1 MKELIIN
8 KNEAGQRSDKFLK
21 KYLCNATGGFIYKMI
36 RKKNITLNDKKM
48 TGNEILSL
56 NDSIKIFFSDDT
68 LNKFTADEKAVSKK
82 STADVN
88 KIKKSIIYEDENI
101 ILYNKDAGLL
111 SQKSKP
117 EDISV
122 NDILIEYMTATGQLS
137 DTELKTF
144 KPSICNRLDRNT
156 SGLIIFGKTLKA
168 LQYFSELLKNR
179 EMHKYYLCIVK
190 GKLTKSSEITGFL
203 TKNNTKNLVKI
214 DKSGEQNGDFIKTVY
229 YPIFSNNNLTLLKV
243 LLITGK
249 THQIRAHLASIGHPL
264 IGDSKYGDN
273 KINRYF
279 NEKYRLNHQ
288 LLHSY
293 QLKFEEMHGDMNYL
307 TDKDFTAEIPL
318 VFDRIIK
325 SEGLENNITS

>member
-1 MKELIIN
+1 M
-8 KNEAGQRSDKFLK
+8 
-21 KYLCNATGGFIYKMI
+21 
-36 RKKNITLNDKKM
+36 
-48 TGNEILSL
+48 
-56 NDSIKIFFSDDT
+56 
-68 LNKFTADEKAVSKK
+68 
-82 STADVN
+82 
-88 KIKKSIIYEDENI
+88 
-101 ILYNKDAGLL
+101 
-111 SQKSKP
+111 
-117 EDISV
+117 
-122 NDILIEYMTATGQLS
+122 
-137 DTELKTF
+137 
-144 KPSICNRLDRNT
+144 
-156 SGLIIFGKTLKA
+156 
-168 LQYFSELLKNR
+168 
-179 EMHKYYLCIVK
+179 
-190 GKLTKSSEITGFL
+190 
-203 TKNNTKNLVKI
+203 KI

-318 VFDRIIK
+318 IFDRIIK

>member
-122 NDILIEYMTATGQLS
+122 NDILIEYMTAHIKYPAGTAYTSKCNGPEEYPVS
-137 DTELKTF
+137 D
-144 KPSICNRLDRNT
+144 
-156 SGLIIFGKTLKA
+156 
-168 LQYFSELLKNR
+168 
-179 EMHKYYLCIVK
+179 V
-190 GKLTKSSEITGFL
+190 
-203 TKNNTKNLVKI
+203 
-214 DKSGEQNGDFIKTVY
+214 
-229 YPIFSNNNLTLLKV
+229 
-243 LLITGK
+243 
-249 THQIRAHLASIGHPL
+249 
-264 IGDSKYGDN
+264 
-273 KINRYF
+273 
-279 NEKYRLNHQ
+279 
-288 LLHSY
+288 
-293 QLKFEEMHGDMNYL
+293 
-307 TDKDFTAEIPL
+307 
-318 VFDRIIK
+318 
-325 SEGLENNITS
+325 